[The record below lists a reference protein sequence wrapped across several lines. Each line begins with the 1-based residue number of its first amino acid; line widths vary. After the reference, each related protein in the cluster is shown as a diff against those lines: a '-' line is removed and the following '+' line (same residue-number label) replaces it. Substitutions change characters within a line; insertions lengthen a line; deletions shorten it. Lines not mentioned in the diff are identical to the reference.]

1 MKQTTKISI
10 VSGAL
15 VLLLGSAGLLLT
27 RGFEFMPAMS
37 TPQISA
43 EITMPKDSTIEETAA
58 INDEIMDA
66 VRKIDGVETAGAML
80 ASTTASSFGM
90 GGTDT
95 DNRDELRMD
104 LSKLSEK
111 ELEALAQL
119 IMKKLRDAIRQESDR
134 SGNV

>member
-1 MKQTTKISI
+1 
-10 VSGAL
+10 
-15 VLLLGSAGLLLT
+15 
-27 RGFEFMPAMS
+27 
-37 TPQISA
+37 
-43 EITMPKDSTIEETAA
+43 
-58 INDEIMDA
+58 
-66 VRKIDGVETAGAML
+66 
-80 ASTTASSFGM
+80 M

-95 DNRDELRMD
+95 DNRDELWMD

>member
-1 MKQTTKISI
+1 
-10 VSGAL
+10 
-15 VLLLGSAGLLLT
+15 
-27 RGFEFMPAMS
+27 
-37 TPQISA
+37 
-43 EITMPKDSTIEETAA
+43 
-58 INDEIMDA
+58 
-66 VRKIDGVETAGAML
+66 
-80 ASTTASSFGM
+80 M